1 MRDQIPLRL
10 LLTLCG
16 ALLVLAA
23 ATACAGPRE
32 AAVNLD
38 ALLSGTQAPTAEQPP
53 AAPTEVTQPRPT
65 SAPRA
70 EVVPVLD
77 ENCVNC
83 HTNQE
88 MLMTLATEAE
98 EPLSTGEGW
107 GSVPPMEA
115 WEKVL
120 ISEEA
125 VTTGVHA
132 FISCTDCHGGNDV
145 EDMEEAHVG
154 LIADPSDAPT
164 SVCGDCHT
172 DVQAAHNG
180 SLHQTLAGFDTALH
194 QRSIPENHP
203 VLDEMQANNCSSCHT
218 SCGDCHISQPTIAG
232 GGLLA
237 GHQFVQEPPMTQ
249 TCTACHGS
257 RVGNEYTGGN
267 EGIPADVHFTQG
279 EMTCVACHN
288 GNEMHGQGLAVSHR
302 FQGPRTPRCE
312 SCHEA
317 ALTVA
322 AGIEEHTIHG
332 QDVACQVCH
341 SVEYTNCSSC
351 HVQQTEDGV
360 PYYEMDPPWMDFR
373 IGLNTNRTPERPWQY
388 ILVRHVPI
396 APDSFDFYGEN
407 LLPNFNARPTWLET
421 TPHNIQ
427 RVTPQ
432 AERCENCHGNPD
444 IFLTLETV
452 AEDELEANRSV
463 IVSEPPSLTLLD
475 QVQRAP
481 QNEPQEPTSE
491 D

>member
-1 MRDQIPLRL
+1 
-10 LLTLCG
+10 
-16 ALLVLAA
+16 
-23 ATACAGPRE
+23 
-32 AAVNLD
+32 
-38 ALLSGTQAPTAEQPP
+38 
-53 AAPTEVTQPRPT
+53 
-65 SAPRA
+65 
-70 EVVPVLD
+70 
-77 ENCVNC
+77 
-83 HTNQE
+83 
-88 MLMTLATEAE
+88 
-98 EPLSTGEGW
+98 
-107 GSVPPMEA
+107 
-115 WEKVL
+115 
-120 ISEEA
+120 
-125 VTTGVHA
+125 
-132 FISCTDCHGGNDV
+132 
-145 EDMEEAHVG
+145 
-154 LIADPSDAPT
+154 
-164 SVCGDCHT
+164 
-172 DVQAAHNG
+172 
-180 SLHQTLAGFDTALH
+180 
-194 QRSIPENHP
+194 
-203 VLDEMQANNCSSCHT
+203 
-218 SCGDCHISQPTIAG
+218 
-232 GGLLA
+232 
-237 GHQFVQEPPMTQ
+237 
-249 TCTACHGS
+249 
-257 RVGNEYTGGN
+257 VGNEYTGGN

-302 FQGPRTPRCE
+302 FQGTRTPRCE

-341 SVEYTNCSSC
+341 SVEYTNCSGC

-360 PYYEMDPPWMDFR
+360 PYYEMDPSWMEFR

-444 IFLTLETV
+444 IFLTLDAV

-481 QNEPQEPTSE
+481 QDEPQQPTSE